1 MDKENNI
8 EMARVAFITTEVII
22 FIIGLLLVLET
33 YLELNL
39 SVVCGMAVILL
50 STNMLYHVGRGAKD
64 RKERLARVGNE
75 AMSLSWFV
83 TLVVILLSLALTGGL
98 DIGLTTGQILG
109 IGLMA
114 MISTMIGHNEIMAR
128 RGVTAGAWTWSGQ

>member
-1 MDKENNI
+1 
-8 EMARVAFITTEVII
+8 
-22 FIIGLLLVLET
+22 
-33 YLELNL
+33 
-39 SVVCGMAVILL
+39 
-50 STNMLYHVGRGAKD
+50 
-64 RKERLARVGNE
+64 
-75 AMSLSWFV
+75 MSLSWFV

>member
-1 MDKENNI
+1 
-8 EMARVAFITTEVII
+8 MARVAFITTEVII